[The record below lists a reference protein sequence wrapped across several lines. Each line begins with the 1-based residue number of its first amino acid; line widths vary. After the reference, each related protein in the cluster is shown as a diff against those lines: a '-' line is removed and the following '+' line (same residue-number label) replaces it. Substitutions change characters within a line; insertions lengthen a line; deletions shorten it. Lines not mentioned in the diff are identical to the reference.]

1 MTARG
6 CTASGVVTAA
16 ANGFIDVEFEPPP
29 RCRGC
34 GGACF
39 WYRFP
44 EKRRA
49 RLGATGD
56 LPVGAK
62 VSVALPDRLLLLASM
77 LVFGLPLLALLGG
90 AAAGAAALDSDL
102 GAALGALLGLLAAAL
117 AGLGLR
123 RRAERAA
130 LERIAIRVVE

>member
-16 ANGFIDVEFEPPP
+16 AAGFIDVEFEPPP
-29 RCRGC
+29 RCSGC

-44 EKRRA
+44 DKQHA
-49 RLGATGD
+49 RLGARGD

-62 VSVALPDRLLLLASM
+62 VSVAVPDRLLLLASM

-90 AAAGAAALDSDL
+90 AAVGAALLDSDL
-102 GAALGALLGLLAAAL
+102 GAALGAVLGLFAAVL
-117 AGLGLR
+117 AGLSLR
-123 RRAERAA
+123 RRVERAA